1 MPPLWHRAGIEF
13 LLNLLQQHGLWLVFL
28 NVLALQLGL
37 PLPAWPTLIAVG
49 AMSATGDPHWA
60 AVLAVAVAGSLIAD
74 AAWYGAGRRWG
85 RPVLRTLC
93 RVSLSPDSCV
103 RQTERIY
110 ARWGAPSLM
119 VAKFIPGFAAVATSM
134 AGLLRTP
141 LWSRFLPFDAIGALL
156 WVGVPVLLGHA
167 FHRAVGEVLSAL
179 EAAGR
184 WGLITVGALLLL
196 TIAFKAV
203 QRYRLIRQLRM
214 TRITVDELAA
224 LLARGERP
232 LIVDVRSP
240 TAQRQGR
247 IPGAL
252 WIDSQ
257 AFDES
262 LHAQGLDERLEDE
275 VIVYCACP
283 NEVSAAAV
291 ARQLMKAGFS
301 RVRPLGGGIEAWQAQ
316 GYPVASD

>member
-1 MPPLWHRAGIEF
+1 ME
-13 LLNLLQQHGLWLVFL
+13 LLIDLLQQHGLWLVFL

-37 PLPAWPTLIAVG
+37 PLPAWPTLIAIG
-49 AMSATGDPHWA
+49 ALSAAGQPA
-60 AVLAVAVAGSLIAD
+60 LGLVIAVAVAASLLAD
-74 AAWYGAGRRWG
+74 LAWFFAGRRWG
-85 RPVLRTLC
+85 RPVLRAMC

-134 AGLLRTP
+134 AGLLRAP

-156 WVGVPVLLGHA
+156 WVGVPVVLGRT
-167 FHRAVGEVLSAL
+167 FHRAINELLAAL

-184 WGLITVGALLLL
+184 WGLITLLALLGL
-196 TIAFKAV
+196 TIAFKAL

-214 TRITVDELAA
+214 TRIEVDELAA
-224 LLARGERP
+224 MLERGERP
-232 LIVDVRSP
+232 LIVDVRAP
-240 TAQRQGR
+240 AAQQSSGR

-252 WIDSQ
+252 WIDAQ

-262 LHAQGLDERLEDE
+262 LRAQGMQHRVDDE

-291 ARQLMKAGFS
+291 AQRLMKAGFR
-301 RVRPLGGGIEAWQAQ
+301 RVRPLSGGIEAWQAKGLGLDQ
-316 GYPVASD
+316 AP

>member
-1 MPPLWHRAGIEF
+1 MPTPTQQSGLRAAIARQAPRQPA
-13 LLNLLQQHGLWLVFL
+13 LL
-28 NVLALQLGL
+28 A
-37 PLPAWPTLIAVG
+37 
-49 AMSATGDPHWA
+49 
-60 AVLAVAVAGSLIAD
+60 SLIAD
-74 AAWYGAGRRWG
+74 LAWFFAGRRWG
-85 RPVLRTLC
+85 RPVLRAMC
-93 RVSLSPDSCV
+93 KVSLSPDSCV

-156 WVGVPVLLGHA
+156 WVAVPVLLGRA
-167 FHRAVGEVLSAL
+167 FHRAINELLATL

-184 WGLITVGALLLL
+184 WGLITLAALLGL

-214 TRITVDELAA
+214 TRIEVDELAA
-224 LLARGERP
+224 MLERGERP
-232 LIVDVRSP
+232 LIVDVRAP
-240 TAQRQGR
+240 AAQQASGR

-252 WIDSQ
+252 WIDAQ

-262 LHAQGLDERLEDE
+262 LRAQGLQQRVDDE

-291 ARQLMKAGFS
+291 AQQLIKAGFR
-301 RVRPLGGGIEAWQAQ
+301 RVRPLSGGIEAWQAK
-316 GYPVASD
+316 GYSTARN

>member
-1 MPPLWHRAGIEF
+1 ME
-13 LLNLLQQHGLWLVFL
+13 LLLGLLQEHGLWLVFF

-49 AMSATGDPHWA
+49 ALSVSGAPPLALVLGVALSA
-60 AVLAVAVAGSLIAD
+60 SLIAD
-74 AAWYGAGRRWG
+74 LAWYTAGWRWG
-85 RPVLRTLC
+85 RPVLRAMC
-93 RVSLSPDSCV
+93 RISLSPDSCV

-110 ARWGAPSLM
+110 ARWGPPSLM

-156 WVGVPVLLGHA
+156 WVAVPVLLGRLL
-167 FHRAVGEVLSAL
+167 HRAINELLAAL

-184 WGLITVGALLLL
+184 WGLMTLAALLVL

-203 QRYRLIRQLRM
+203 QRYRLIRELRM
-214 TRITVDELAA
+214 TRIGVDELAGMIEA
-224 LLARGERP
+224 GQQP

-240 TAQRQGR
+240 ASREQGQ

-252 WIDSQ
+252 WIDAL

-262 LHAQGLDERLEDE
+262 LRDQGLLARVEDE

-283 NEVSAAAV
+283 NEASAARV
-291 ARQLMKAGFS
+291 AQQLRRAGFR
-301 RVRPLGGGIEAWQAQ
+301 RVRPLGGGIEAWQER
-316 GYPVASD
+316 GYAISKPSATQR

>member
-1 MPPLWHRAGIEF
+1 MT
-13 LLNLLQQHGLWLVFL
+13 LLQQHGLWLVFL

-49 AMSATGDPHWA
+49 ALSVGGAPA
-60 AVLAVAVAGSLIAD
+60 LALVLLVAVAASLLAD
-74 AAWYGAGRRWG
+74 LVWFFAGRRWG
-85 RPVLRTLC
+85 RPVLRAMC
-93 RVSLSPDSCV
+93 KVSLSPDSCV

-141 LWSRFLPFDAIGALL
+141 LWSRFLPFDLIGALL
-156 WVGVPVLLGHA
+156 WVAVPVALGRL
-167 FHRAVGEVLSAL
+167 FHLAINEMLAAL

-184 WGLITVGALLLL
+184 WGLITLLALLLL

-214 TRITVDELAA
+214 TRIEVDELAQ

-232 LIVDVRSP
+232 LIVDVRAP
-240 TAQRQGR
+240 TVQQQSGR

-252 WIDSQ
+252 WIDAT

-262 LHAQGLDERLEDE
+262 LRARGLQDRIDDE

-291 ARQLMKAGFS
+291 AKQLMKAGFR
-301 RVRPLGGGIEAWQAQ
+301 RVRPLSGGIEAWQASGQ
-316 GYPVASD
+316 AVEP